1 MKHSVCWSAFG
12 RALIVQKPAIF
23 QTYRKQ
29 VRKLCA
35 RRRMKSR
42 ETWSCSVFID
52 TNVIAVGSSA
62 KSSSRSGGTNLSF
75 LYQASSD
82 GDPTPRPGN
91 RMQRYLEVTPGPQWE
106 QSGVQLFAGVL
117 FHSAVDKPRYLS
129 CILTLADFILDI
141 FLCLARCSRANSKG
155 AWLPSPRVRSPTTLP
170 GSVSCE
176 RRVSMLTIAKW

>member
-1 MKHSVCWSAFG
+1 
-12 RALIVQKPAIF
+12 
-23 QTYRKQ
+23 
-29 VRKLCA
+29 
-35 RRRMKSR
+35 MKSR
-42 ETWSCSVFID
+42 ETWPCSVFID
-52 TNVIAVGSSA
+52 TNVIAVGSFE

-106 QSGVQLFAGVL
+106 QSGVLLFAGVL

-141 FLCLARCSRANSKG
+141 FLCLWLAARARILKEPG
-155 AWLPSPRVRSPTTLP
+155 IPSPAPIPLAAIAR
-170 GSVSCE
+170 E
-176 RRVSMLTIAKW
+176 RFIREESKCAKH